1 MPIQGEVVVILD
13 GVEMIDAL
21 LFAVMLLQA
30 QPMRSPQT
38 VEIAPG
44 SPPSAAAP
52 GSLPEEVR
60 EGDRLICR
68 SEPVLGSNRRQ
79 RVCMTAAQRQRL
91 RDESSQFRDSLDRQ
105 YNPAVGEQK
114 GGG

>member
-1 MPIQGEVVVILD
+1 MS
-13 GVEMIDAL
+13 AL
-21 LFAVMLLQA
+21 LFALMLSQA
-30 QPMRSPQT
+30 SSAPSPKT
-38 VEIAPG
+38 VEIVPG

-68 SEPVLGSNRRQ
+68 TEPVLGSNRRQ

-105 YNPAVGEQK
+105 YNSSVGEQN